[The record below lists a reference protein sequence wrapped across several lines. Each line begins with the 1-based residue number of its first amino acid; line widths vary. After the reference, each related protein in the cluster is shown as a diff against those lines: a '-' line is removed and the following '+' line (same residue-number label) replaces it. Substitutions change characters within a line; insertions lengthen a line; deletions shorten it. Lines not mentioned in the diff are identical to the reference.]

1 HAVSTKNDMAQKY
14 FDQGLRL
21 TFGFNH
27 DEAERAFR
35 EAARLDPNLA
45 MAWWG
50 VANALGPN
58 INLPLDDERNKRAL
72 DAVAK
77 AKSLIANASDSERAS
92 IGSIGSR
99 YSSDQ
104 TAMRLEVDHAVGEAF
119 GEGYYRF
126 RNDADAG
133 ALNA

>member
-1 HAVSTKNDMAQKY
+1 MSMYCRKQIAFILLLALAACYRQPEPPDTASTVPLFDNLGTHHRAVSTKNELAQKY

-21 TFGFNH
+21 TYGFNH

-35 EAARLDPNLA
+35 EAARLDPDLA

-58 INLPLDDERNKRAL
+58 INLPLDDARNKRAL

-77 AKSLIANASDSERAS
+77 
-92 IGSIGSR
+92 
-99 YSSDQ
+99 
-104 TAMRLEVDHAVGEAF
+104 
-119 GEGYYRF
+119 
-126 RNDADAG
+126 
-133 ALNA
+133 